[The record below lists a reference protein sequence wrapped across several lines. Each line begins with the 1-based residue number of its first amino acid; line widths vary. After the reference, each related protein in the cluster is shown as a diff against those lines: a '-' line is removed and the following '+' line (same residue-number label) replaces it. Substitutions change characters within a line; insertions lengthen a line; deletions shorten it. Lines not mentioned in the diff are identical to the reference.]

1 LIAGA
6 RSAWLAEWML
16 SDEPD
21 WQRDRIVEAM
31 QGSESIDLKLSQHIQ
46 LVTVYVTA
54 VVLENYEVHFF
65 EDISGKDGAPDEQLT
80 ETSGAQLTAPTHG
93 SSRAG

>member
-31 QGSESIDLKLSQHIQ
+31 QGSESIDVKLSRHIQ

-54 VVLENYEVHFF
+54 VVLENDEVHFF
-65 EDISGKDGAPDEQLT
+65 EDIYGKDGAPDEQLA
-80 ETSGAQLTAPTHG
+80 ETSGAQFTAPTHG
-93 SSRAG
+93 SSREG